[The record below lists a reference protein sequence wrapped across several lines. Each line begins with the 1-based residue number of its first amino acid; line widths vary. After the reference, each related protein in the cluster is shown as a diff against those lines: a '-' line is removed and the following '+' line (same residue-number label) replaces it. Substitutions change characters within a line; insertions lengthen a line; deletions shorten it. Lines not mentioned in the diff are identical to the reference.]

1 MSNVIRI
8 LPEQLANKIAAGEVV
23 ERPASVVKE
32 LVENAIDAEAT
43 RIHIEVAAGGKQL
56 IRVSDNGT
64 GMSHDDAIM
73 AFERHAT
80 SKIAQDT
87 DLHAI
92 VTLGFRGEALPSIG
106 AVSRLLLETCREG
119 EVAGARISMEG
130 GVIRDV
136 AEAGRDVGT
145 TVTVRSLFFNTPA
158 RRKFLRGTDTE
169 LRRISRTV
177 TDIAIACPE
186 IGFVLSH
193 NGREMLRLPKSTDH
207 LKRIGDVFGA
217 TLVREAISVAFETG
231 SVKLSGII
239 GKPEAARGSAI
250 HQIAF
255 VNRRPVV
262 NKILSHA
269 VYAGYG
275 GILPKNAHPL
285 YVLFLELNP
294 AQVDVN
300 VHPSK
305 REVRFSDD
313 RALHEWVATAVEDSL
328 KREKIVYAP
337 DPPGVDRE
345 EQKELRETLESYT
358 PQPKEVAGHQISLPL
373 APRKPRVNRRAAV
386 ERPTQDLSAEGHI
399 SLWQVHQKYIFGHI
413 KNGLIMVDQHVAHE
427 RVIYEEIMKAL
438 SGQRGTAQQLLF
450 PMTMEFSAPEFE
462 ALKQIVPFL
471 EQMGFGVQEFGHG
484 RTIMVDAIPADLER
498 WGDGEILRAMVD
510 DLVNTGDVS
519 TDDLREKFATSYS
532 CHTAIKAGD
541 PMSPIEMQGLIDRL
555 FATQNPFTCPH
566 GRPIVVRMPLE
577 EIDRRFG
584 R

>member
-1 MSNVIRI
+1 M
-8 LPEQLANKIAAGEVV
+8 V

-106 AVSRLLLETCREG
+106 AVSRLLLETCRAG
-119 EVAGARISMEG
+119 EVAGTRISMEG

-207 LKRIGDVFGA
+207 LKRTGDVFGA

-255 VNRRPVV
+255 VNRRPIVS
-262 NKILSHA
+262 KILSHA

-345 EQKELRETLESYT
+345 EQEELRETLESYT
-358 PQPKEVAGHQISLPL
+358 SQSVADHQISLPL
-373 APRKPRVNRRAAV
+373 APRKPHVERRAAV

>member
-1 MSNVIRI
+1 M
-8 LPEQLANKIAAGEVV
+8 

-386 ERPTQDLSAEGHI
+386 ERPTQDLSAEGYI